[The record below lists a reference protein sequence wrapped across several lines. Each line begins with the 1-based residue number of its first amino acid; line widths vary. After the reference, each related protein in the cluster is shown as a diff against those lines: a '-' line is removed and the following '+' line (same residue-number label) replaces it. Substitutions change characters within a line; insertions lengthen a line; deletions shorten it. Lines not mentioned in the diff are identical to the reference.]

1 MESGTELVFGCCTR
15 CLRAHVSSRF
25 GWPCVAVFHFVCTP
39 GLQELELAGKPMAD
53 PFSLSDYPA
62 LKASRANDPVR
73 VVLRRVVPSDGEGDD
88 ADLPDDAP
96 AAKGGDSDYDDESF
110 DE

>member
-1 MESGTELVFGCCTR
+1 
-15 CLRAHVSSRF
+15 
-25 GWPCVAVFHFVCTP
+25 
-39 GLQELELAGKPMAD
+39 MAD

-62 LKASRANDPVR
+62 LKASRSADPVR

>member
-1 MESGTELVFGCCTR
+1 MLLFCCCSVRPVRPSLSELTHVGWLCVF
-15 CLRAHVSSRF
+15 
-25 GWPCVAVFHFVCTP
+25 VFHFVCTP
-39 GLQELELAGKPMAD
+39 GLQELELGGKPMAD